1 VGIYDNDNN
10 GFDDLDEFFS
20 GGGGAK
26 GISWKLARKGDSI
39 QGIILDMEVRDKVDP
54 NTKAVVMNE
63 YGKPKQVLVI
73 TLATDMRDDE
83 IEGDDG
89 TRRAFLQGNALF
101 EFKKFLR
108 ENKIGKPARGG
119 RFFQQL
125 IGTKPSNFASPQN
138 LFACKYGAP
147 TSESLAVL
155 DTWLAKKNGGQTADP
170 FASSTPAAT
179 AQPAARATT
188 LNSMRA
194 GGNGGFDDSPP
205 F

>member
-1 VGIYDNDNN
+1 MGMFDDNN
-10 GFDDLDEFFS
+10 GFDDLDEFFA
-20 GGGGAK
+20 GGGGPK
-26 GISWKLARKGDSI
+26 GISWKSARKGDSVT
-39 QGIILDMEVRDKVDP
+39 GTILDMEVRDKIDP

-63 YGKPKQVLVI
+63 YGKAKQVLVI
-73 TLATDMRDDE
+73 TLATDLRDDE
-83 IEGDDG
+83 IEDDDG

-108 ENKIGKPARGG
+108 EGKIGKPARGG

-138 LFACKYGAP
+138 LFSCKYGAP
-147 TSESLAVL
+147 TGESLAVL
-155 DTWLAKKNGGQTADP
+155 DAWLAKSKGGQQAASADP
-170 FASSTPAAT
+170 FAGPATPLPQNT
-179 AQPAARATT
+179 PRATT

-194 GGNGGFDDSPP
+194 NNGDTEPP

>member
-1 VGIYDNDNN
+1 MGIYDNDNN

-39 QGIILDMEVRDKVDP
+39 TGTILDMEVRDKIDP

-63 YGKPKQVLVI
+63 YGKPKQVLVV

-83 IEGDDG
+83 IEDDDG

-138 LFACKYGAP
+138 LFTCKYGAP
-147 TSESLAVL
+147 TSESLAIL
-155 DTWLAKKNGGQTADP
+155 DAWLSKTKGAKENADP

-179 AQPAARATT
+179 QPAARATT
-188 LNSMRA
+188 LSSMRA
-194 GGNGGFDDSPP
+194 NQDAQPP

>member
-1 VGIYDNDNN
+1 MGIYDNDNN

-26 GISWKLARKGDSI
+26 GISWKLARKGDSV
-39 QGIILDMEVRDKVDP
+39 QGVIFDMEVRDKIDP
-54 NTKAVVMNE
+54 NTKTVVMNE
-63 YGKPKQVLVI
+63 YNKPKQVLVI
-73 TLATDMRDDE
+73 TLGTDMRDAE

-89 TRRAFLQGNALF
+89 TRRAFLQGNALY

-138 LFACKYGAP
+138 LFECRYGAP
-147 TSESLAVL
+147 TAESLAAL
-155 DTWLAKKNGGQTADP
+155 DVYLAKGKTAQQSDP
-170 FASSTPAAT
+170 FASPAA

-194 GGNGGFDDSPP
+194 GGNGGFTDEPP